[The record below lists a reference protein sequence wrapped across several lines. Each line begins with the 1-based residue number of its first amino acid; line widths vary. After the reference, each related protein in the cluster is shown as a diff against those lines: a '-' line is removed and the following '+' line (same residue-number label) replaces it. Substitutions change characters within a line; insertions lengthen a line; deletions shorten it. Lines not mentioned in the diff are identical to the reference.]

1 MSRSFFKNFMAA
13 LIFSCATVANA
24 YDFEVNGIYYR
35 IYGGNCVLVTFNWNP
50 NIAPTGGHYA
60 GNVVIPETV
69 AYNGIDYSVT
79 GIEYN
84 AFYDCPALL
93 SVKIPNSVTT
103 IGRFAFNRCSGLT
116 SIEIPSSV
124 ETIEEGAF
132 AGCGALESIM
142 VDENNVA
149 YDSRNNCNAL
159 IETATNTL
167 LRGCEN
173 TVIPHSVTSIGNYAF
188 DDCITLTSIEIP
200 NSVTVIGDDAFRCS
214 GLTSIEIPN
223 SVTVIGDGAFQN
235 CSSLTSIEIP
245 NSVTSIGSGAFSDC
259 EALTDVMLPH
269 GIICIGSGAFRDT
282 PWYRKFSYD
291 DDGCIY
297 INNILFEVNS
307 FLEIKS
313 SFKVKEGTVAIA
325 GGAFNGHS
333 NTIKTIEI
341 PNSVKAIGHRAFYYC
356 SNLSNVNI
364 PDGVTIIGNEAFR
377 CTGLT
382 SIKIPNGVT
391 HIGYDTF
398 SGCIALKDVEIPNS
412 VTSIG
417 RFAFYNCSSLTSI
430 EIPES
435 VKFIDGEAFL
445 GTSIENVY
453 ITDLSAWCKMDY
465 DSYVRMGDVYLNGEK
480 IVHLVIPDDVKV
492 FNNNCFKGNTSITS
506 VKIGDNLESV
516 GQFCFD
522 GCNNIA
528 EIYIESKDYLEL
540 YNAFEYNVKQNAT
553 VYLPKGQKDDYEY
566 IFNPNNIVEVAHT
579 LKYVID
585 GNLYKIESL
594 GFGETISSINP
605 IKEGHTFCGWEEHPA
620 TMPNN
625 DLTVN
630 GSFKVNQYTVTY
642 LINGDIYKTETYDFG
657 AAVLP
662 IENLQRKGYTFSGWS
677 QTLTTMPAMNV
688 TIKSSLIA
696 NKYTIKYIVD
706 GFIYAT
712 RECEYG
718 ELIQPLSGPFK
729 NGYAFA
735 GWSGLPE
742 RMPANDIAVTA
753 DFVKSDTAIDDVNS
767 DAADVV
773 IYDLNGNRI
782 TNPTT
787 GVYIINGKKVF
798 VK

>member
-1 MSRSFFKNFMAA
+1 MSRSFLKNFMAA

-35 IYGGNCVLVTFNWNP
+35 IYGGNCVLVTFNWDP
-50 NIAPTGGHYA
+50 YSAPTGGLYA

-69 AYNGIDYSVT
+69 AYNGIDYRVT

-103 IGRFAFNRCSGLT
+103 IGPLAFYRCSALT

-124 ETIEEGAF
+124 ETIEYNAF
-132 AGCGALESIM
+132 EKCGALESIM

-173 TVIPHSVTSIGNYAF
+173 TVIPHSVTSIGSYAF

-200 NSVTVIGDDAFRCS
+200 NSVTVIGDAAFSCS
-214 GLTSIEIPN
+214 G
-223 SVTVIGDGAFQN
+223 
-235 CSSLTSIEIP
+235 LTSIEIP
-245 NSVTSIGSGAFSDC
+245 NSVTSIGSGAFSNC
-259 EALTDVMLPH
+259 EALTEVMLPH
-269 GIICIGSGAFRDT
+269 GIICIGGGTFRNT
-282 PWYRKFSYD
+282 PWYKKFSYD
-291 DDGCIY
+291 DDGCLY

-325 GGAFNGHS
+325 GDAFYSHS

-341 PNSVKAIGHRAFYYC
+341 PNSVKAIGHSAFSYC
-356 SNLSNVNI
+356 YNLSNVNI
-364 PDGVTIIGNEAFR
+364 PDGVTIIGNEAF
-377 CTGLT
+377 CGCSGLT

-391 HIGYDTF
+391 RIGYDTF
-398 SGCIALKDVEIPNS
+398 SGCTALKDVEIPNS

-417 RFAFYNCSSLTSI
+417 LRAFQNCSSLTSI

-435 VKFIDGEAFL
+435 VKVIEDEVFY
-445 GTSIENVY
+445 GTSIEKVY

-465 DSYVRMGDVYLNGEK
+465 DCFVKMGDVYLNGEK
-480 IVHLVIPDDVKV
+480 IVHLVIPDDVKEL
-492 FNNNCFKGNTSITS
+492 NNSCFEGNTSITS

-540 YNAFEYNVKQNAT
+540 YNAFEYSVKQNAT

-585 GNLYKIESL
+585 GDVYKTESL

-605 IKEGHTFCGWEEHPA
+605 IKEGHTFCGWEELPA

-630 GSFKVNQYTVTY
+630 ASFKVNQYTVTY

-688 TIKSSLIA
+688 TIRSSLIA
-696 NKYTIKYIVD
+696 NIYTIKYMVD
-706 GFIYAT
+706 GFTYAT
-712 RECEYG
+712 REYEYG
-718 ELIQPLSGPFK
+718 ELIQPLSDPFK

-742 RMPANDIAVTA
+742 RMPANDIVVTA